1 MSATRLYEA
10 RAPRFNHVAMS
21 MPSPL
26 LESEAKED
34 IVRFWG
40 EVFGFD
46 EIPQMTDPGKR
57 LVLSAQQVEQ
67 FVFLI
72 ADDQPMACPRL
83 DHYGISVGSRADL
96 DAAWARAQ
104 AFQQRDE
111 RVDLIAPHVDDWEVV
126 KIHAFYAGYLLPMML
141 EVQYWEYAE

>member
-1 MSATRLYEA
+1 MATRMYEA

-21 MPSPL
+21 LPSSL
-26 LESEAKED
+26 LDGQEKED
-34 IVRFWG
+34 ISRFWG

-57 LVLSAQQVEQ
+57 LVLSAGQIEQ

-72 ADDQPMACPRL
+72 AEDEPMTCPRL

-96 DAAWARAQ
+96 DAAYERAL
-104 AFQQRDE
+104 AYREHDP
-111 RVDLIAPHVDDWEVV
+111 RVDLIAPEVDDWEVV
-126 KIHAFYAGYLLPMML
+126 KIHSFYTGFLLPMML
-141 EVQYWEYAE
+141 EVQYWEYA